1 MDHEAVLTVEYA
13 DPDSARLV
21 ERSVSRELGE
31 IGGDR
36 TRTRLDRTGTT
47 LRVTVEA
54 SDLVALRA
62 GLNTW
67 TGLVTVAETVG
78 RVTTDRTDG

>member
-1 MDHEAVLTVEYA
+1 MDHEAVLAFDYA

-21 ERSVSRELGE
+21 ERSVAREVGE

-36 TRTRLDRTGTT
+36 TRTRLDRTNAT
-47 LRVTVEA
+47 LTVTVEA
-54 SDLVALRA
+54 SDPIALRA

-67 TGLVTVAETVG
+67 TGLVAVAEKCGGVLS
-78 RVTTDRTDG
+78 DPADH

>member
-1 MDHEAVLTVEYA
+1 MDHEAVLAFDYV

-21 ERSVSRELGE
+21 ERSVAREVGE

-36 TRTRLDRTGTT
+36 TRTRLDRTDAT
-47 LRVTVEA
+47 LTLTVEA

-67 TGLVTVAETVG
+67 SGLVAVAEECGGVLS
-78 RVTTDRTDG
+78 DPPDH